1 MSKSFAAP
9 AFLESLKHQ
18 LDRADSEFEALG
30 FFDTR
35 FGIRLLDGEGGKP
48 THLVVMEFETHSCTD
63 LALKAGSD
71 EVDDLDFVIEASEA
85 VWQDMLT
92 HLDAQ
97 GHIEGDYTINTLSHF
112 DTPVRVEYRDHDGL
126 DKLFRFQQSVQ
137 LVFDVAARTQR
148 A

>member
-1 MSKSFAAP
+1 MSTSFAAP
-9 AFLESLKHQ
+9 AFLESLKQQFDQTH
-18 LDRADSEFEALG
+18 SEFEALG

-35 FGIRLLDGEGGKP
+35 FGIRLLDGEGGEPK
-48 THLVVMEFETHSCTD
+48 HLVVMEFETYSCKE

-71 EVDDLDFVIEASEA
+71 PADSLDFVIEAPEA

-112 DTPVRVEYRDHDGL
+112 DTPIRIDYRDHDGL

-137 LVFDVAARTQR
+137 LVFDIAARTQQ